1 MDNNEF
7 MKTVV
12 EYVELTDGM
21 LNAPKAPVF
30 NKEAMDKTASALIG
44 ANLIRPNE
52 SQVLAESIQ
61 KDPNRALELLQK
73 VAERFLAKESSTVDS
88 SIGSPVE
95 PSRPSERPMR
105 ESDRVFLERF
115 KLNN

>member
-1 MDNNEF
+1 MNNKDF
-7 MKTVV
+7 MNAVV

-21 LNAPKAPVF
+21 LSAPKAPAF
-30 NKEAMDKTASALIG
+30 NKEAMEKTASALVG

-52 SQVLAESIQ
+52 SKVLVESFS
-61 KDPNRALELLQK
+61 KDPNRALEVLQK
-73 VAERFLAKESSTVDS
+73 VAERFVTKEAATVDS

-95 PSRPSERPMR
+95 ASRPSERPQR